1 MISTTT
7 HQAIAESAVDSD
19 INMGAASQE
28 GAEVESSADAALQ
41 PAPATFMGEA
51 SQEGGI
57 THERGVTLQ
66 PSPAHMGDAAIRKD
80 AGDNAFATLITSPT
94 NIKE

>member
-1 MISTTT
+1 MTTLSDLARVK
-7 HQAIAESAVDSD
+7 AIFQQRAICAALG
-19 INMGAASQE
+19 IMGAASNE

-66 PSPAHMGDAAIRKD
+66 PSPANK
-80 AGDNAFATLITSPT
+80 TE
-94 NIKE
+94 KE